1 MSRLKAASQR
11 QENLEA
17 YKASGKTVSQ
27 WCEHNGIHRTT
38 LYRWLRLDAKHSVVK
53 AAAAKKEPKAPIIE
67 PVQVKWLPVTMSN
80 GSEQTVSAV
89 TKVDKRNA
97 RPDTPANVE
106 IRVQIGGFTVITPD
120 GFKRETLES
129 VCQTLQAIC

>member
-1 MSRLKAASQR
+1 MNRLKAASQR
-11 QENLEA
+11 QDNLDA
-17 YKASGKTVSQ
+17 YKTSGETVSQ

-38 LYRWLRLDAKHSVVK
+38 LYRWLRLDAKHSDVK
-53 AAAAKKEPKAPIIE
+53 AAVAKKEPKTPIIE
-67 PVQVKWLPVTMSN
+67 PVQIKWLPVTMSN
-80 GSEQTVSAV
+80 KSEQTVSAV
-89 TKVDKRNA
+89 SKVDQRNA
-97 RPDTPANVE
+97 RADAPANAE